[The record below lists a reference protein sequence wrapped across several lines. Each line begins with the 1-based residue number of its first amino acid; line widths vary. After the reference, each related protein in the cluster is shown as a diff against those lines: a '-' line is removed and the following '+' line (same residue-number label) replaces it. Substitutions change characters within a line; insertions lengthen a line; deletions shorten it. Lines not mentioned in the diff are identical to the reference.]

1 MQSELLGLWLALILA
16 RGPLIPNPPPPGTYQ
31 EARPTPAS
39 RTLEVARELISD
51 HEGLKLKMY
60 KDSVGKTTIGYGRN
74 LQDNGITR
82 LEAEMLREADLI
94 IAYEIARRLTPG
106 FQHLS
111 AQRQAVVV
119 DMAFNLGEPRLRRF
133 VRFFAALGRQDF
145 KTAAAEMAD
154 SRWYTQVGR
163 RGKRLARIMETD
175 TLKD

>member
-1 MQSELLGLWLALILA
+1 MQSELLGLWLALLLS

-31 EARPTPAS
+31 TEPESR
-39 RTLEVARELISD
+39 RTLEMARELISD

-94 IAYEIARRLTPG
+94 SAYEIARRLTPG

-111 AQRQAVVV
+111 APRQAVVV
-119 DMAFNLGEPRLRRF
+119 DMAFNLGEPRLRQF

-145 KTAAAEMAD
+145 KTAAAEMVD

>member
-1 MQSELLGLWLALILA
+1 MQSELLGLWLALLLS

-31 EARPTPAS
+31 TEPESR

-51 HEGLKLKMY
+51 HEGLVLKPY
-60 KDSVGKTTIGYGRN
+60 KDTVGKTTIGYGRN
-74 LQDNGITR
+74 LADNGITPM
-82 LEAEMLREADLI
+82 EAEILREADLWR
-94 IAYEIARRLTPG
+94 AYRTAARLTPG
-106 FQHLS
+106 FHTLS
-111 AQRQAVVV
+111 AQRQAVIT

-145 KTAAAEMAD
+145 KTAAAEMVD